1 MTKPA
6 PPTRRWMQIVMAAA
20 AIYNLAWGSWVIL
33 WPNAI
38 FNWLAMPEPGYPM
51 IWQCVGMIVAAYAIG
66 YGIAALDPIR
76 WWPLVLVGLVGKL
89 AGPIGFFQTAVEG
102 DLPWAFG
109 WVIVTNDLIWWVP
122 FALILLSAWRAHR
135 SATAGDKEVAAKHTR
150 VIT

>member
-1 MTKPA
+1 
-6 PPTRRWMQIVMAAA
+6 MQIVMAAA

-38 FNWLAMPEPGYPM
+38 FNWLAMPEPRYPM